1 MPEVAPISEV
11 APVKTSPPGDPMIRL
26 RGLGLCYRL
35 AKQRVASFKEYFIHF
50 VRGSLVYEDL
60 WALRDFDL
68 EIGEGE
74 IIGVVGRNGAGKSTL
89 AKVVAGILRPT
100 EGERFVRGSVAPL
113 LELGTGFDFELTG
126 YENIYL
132 NALLLGHR
140 RREID
145 KQLDAIIEFSGLKD
159 FIHTPVRNY
168 STGMLA
174 RLGFSIATAWL
185 PDILLV
191 DEVLT
196 VGDARFLARCTRRLE
211 TFRKAGTTILLIS
224 HTLSTVRDY
233 CTRCIWIDE
242 GRLVADGPVD
252 EILARYEAAMAEEPD
267 LEPEPPPEPILP

>member
-1 MPEVAPISEV
+1 MSEIASALAP
-11 APVKTSPPGDPMIRL
+11 TSDEPMIRL
-26 RGLGLCYRL
+26 RELGLCYRL

-50 VRGSLVYEDL
+50 VRGSLVYEKL
-60 WALRDFDL
+60 WALRDFNL
-68 EIGEGE
+68 EIGQGE
-74 IIGVVGRNGAGKSTL
+74 IVGVVGRNGAGKSTL

-100 EGERFVRGSVAPL
+100 EGERLVHGSVAPL

-145 KQLDAIIEFSGLKD
+145 QKLDAIVEFSGLKD

-174 RLGFSIATAWL
+174 RLGFSIATAWI

-196 VGDARFLARCTRRLE
+196 VGDARFLARCTRRLQ
-211 TFRKAGTTILLIS
+211 TFRNSGTTILLIS
-224 HTLSTVRDY
+224 HTLSTLRDY

-252 EILARYEAAMAEEPD
+252 EILARYEAAMAEEPEP
-267 LEPEPPPEPILP
+267 EPEPPPIDAALP